1 MIRLKWLLSAALLL
15 AVGPAAQAQFL
26 GQRQGGW
33 PGPGVP
39 RGYPWGMPVV
49 PGDPG
54 LPFRQGGFGP
64 STVGDIAP
72 PGVFGN
78 VPGLAPAYS
87 PYRPDL
93 SFPPNWQGLNS
104 PYGRGLGPAGN
115 SAWPRAG
122 MVPQVVNVP
131 AGPPAPQVRPEIIQ
145 MLEAASVSL
154 RPQTVPA
161 FQPPP
166 APPPVARPPLAAAPQ
181 QPPRELRGGYA
192 LVVAGAAL
200 AAALLYALLRRKP
213 AA

>member
-1 MIRLKWLLSAALLL
+1 MIRLKWLLSATLLL

-39 RGYPWGMPVV
+39 RGYPGGMPVV
-49 PGDPG
+49 PGNPG
-54 LPFRQGGFGP
+54 QPFLRGFGP
-64 STVGDIAP
+64 PTVSGICP
-72 PGVFGN
+72 PGVIGN
-78 VPGLAPAYS
+78 VPGLAPGYS

-93 SFPPNWQGLNS
+93 SFPSNWQGLNS
-104 PYGRGLGPAGN
+104 PYGRGLGTAGN

-122 MVPQVVNVP
+122 MVPPVVNVP
-131 AGPPAPQVRPEIIQ
+131 ARPQAPQVNPQIIQ
-145 MLEAASVSL
+145 MLQAASDSL
-154 RPQTVPA
+154 RPPTVPA

-166 APPPVARPPLAAAPQ
+166 VLPSPPPPLAAAPPG
-181 QPPRELRGGYA
+181 PPPEVRGWYA
-192 LVVAGAAL
+192 LVAAGAAV